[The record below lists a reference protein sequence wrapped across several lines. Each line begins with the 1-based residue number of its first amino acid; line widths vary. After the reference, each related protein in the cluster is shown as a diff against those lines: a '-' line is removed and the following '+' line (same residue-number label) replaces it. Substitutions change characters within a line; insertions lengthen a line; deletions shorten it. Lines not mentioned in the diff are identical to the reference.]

1 MTDAVSEQGR
11 IFLDRARSL
20 EAEILGARVEMDR
33 DRCIPAPLVQRLRD
47 AELFHLWLPRTIGG
61 PQLHPVDLI
70 AVIEELSRADGSVG
84 WCAANASVNSMIS
97 GSLPEASTRHMYGDR
112 AVSCGSF
119 LPGGKAVVVPGGY
132 RLSGRWNY
140 ATGIVHSG
148 WMTANSVIMENGA
161 PRLTEAKTP
170 ELRFLFIPVDQ
181 GTIIDTW
188 EVSGMRATG
197 SHDFEVHDLFV
208 PDDLSTP
215 TFVNTPLH
223 PGTLYQLPRMSLFT
237 VGIGSVPLGIARAA
251 VDALIA
257 IAQDKVPMG
266 AMAPLREKVT
276 AQVAA
281 GQAEALLR
289 AARAGLVEAVN
300 RMWEEVDAG
309 KPPSLDSRGAVR
321 LAATFATEAS
331 ARVVDLVQNAAG
343 GSALFESGR
352 IARCFRDVHAATS
365 HIGLHTN
372 NYEAWGRFLVGMDPG
387 TPRF

>member
-1 MTDAVSEQGR
+1 MTNAISEQGR
-11 IFLDRARSL
+11 VFLDRARSL

-33 DRCIPAPLVQRLRD
+33 DRCIPVPLVQRLRD
-47 AELFHLWLPRTIGG
+47 AEMFHLWLPRTIGG

-97 GSLPEASTRHMYGDR
+97 GSLPEPSTRHMYGNR
-112 AVSCGSF
+112 AVGCGSL

-132 RLSGRWNY
+132 RVSGRWTY
-140 ATGIVHSG
+140 ATGISHSG
-148 WMTANSVIMENGA
+148 WATANSVIIENGA

-170 ELRFLFIPVDQ
+170 ELRFLSIPIDQ
-181 GTIIDTW
+181 VTIIDAW
-188 EVSGMRATG
+188 DVSGMRATG
-197 SHDFEVHDLFV
+197 SHDFEAHDVFV
-208 PDDLSTP
+208 PDAMTTP

-223 PGTLYQLPRMSLFT
+223 PGTLYRAPRMSLFSLA
-237 VGIGSVPLGIARAA
+237 IGSVPLGIARAA
-251 VDALIA
+251 VDDLIA
-257 IAQDKVPMG
+257 LARDKVPMG
-266 AMAPLREKVT
+266 ATATLREKVT
-276 AQVAA
+276 AQIAV

-289 AARAGLVEAVN
+289 AARAGLVEAAN
-300 RMWEEVDAG
+300 RLWEEVDAG

-321 LAATFATEAS
+321 LATTFATEAS

-352 IARCFRDVHAATS
+352 IARCFRDVHAATQ
-365 HIGLHTN
+365 HIGLHSN
-372 NYEAWGRFLVGMDPG
+372 NYEACGRFLFGMDPG